1 MPFLPK
7 PPFTKIGLL
16 FHLNQYSAIGPAIMS
31 THAHLASPSRRP
43 CVPIEPEIVDDSEP
57 ERIELQKT
65 LNKQLRTSAETLHS
79 PRIITHNNDLKHVD
93 KIPVIEI
100 SGMTSLPCFDSLLI
114 STLIDSDSQ
123 LAVSSSKYTRI
134 QDIDDRGQDQVRSTN
149 SDYKLPKPSTSHMQ
163 FSAAMHNPSEED
175 ESSKGSSKLNLDR
188 FVFKSS
194 RMARNLQV
202 STGST
207 PSTGSAML
215 NSTAKGLKQKRLPL
229 SSDVAQISRCVCC
242 NVRWTA
248 RKSGAQKMTH
258 IQSCAK
264 KHALDSE
271 TINLLIQ
278 KQISLDEPV
287 LKKTLFENVLVDAA
301 PKQKVKRRR
310 KEEGS
315 LKTVS
320 TSRASILAR
329 AQGILS
335 TLADDSKYQS
345 GSSFSGSTQGH
356 SELPSTQ
363 AFGSSGLAQMQ
374 NFESNTFSLNG
385 PGISDDN
392 SDQGG
397 SEAQP
402 AFLASCLSSHPLK
415 IFGDYEPDHKGTRS
429 AEPSF
434 NDKLEVETNYTLYV

>member
-1 MPFLPK
+1 M
-7 PPFTKIGLL
+7 
-16 FHLNQYSAIGPAIMS
+16 
-31 THAHLASPSRRP
+31 
-43 CVPIEPEIVDDSEP
+43 
-57 ERIELQKT
+57 
-65 LNKQLRTSAETLHS
+65 
-79 PRIITHNNDLKHVD
+79 
-93 KIPVIEI
+93 
-100 SGMTSLPCFDSLLI
+100 
-114 STLIDSDSQ
+114 
-123 LAVSSSKYTRI
+123 VSSSKYTRI
-134 QDIDDRGQDQVRSTN
+134 RDMDDRVQDQVQSTN
-149 SDYKLPKPSTSHMQ
+149 SDYKLPNPSTSHMQ
-163 FSAAMHNPSEED
+163 FSASMQNPSGED
-175 ESSKGSSKLNLDR
+175 ESSKGSFKFNIDR

-194 RMARNLQV
+194 RTPRNLQV
-202 STGST
+202 STEST
-207 PSTGSAML
+207 PPAGSAML

-229 SSDVAQISRCVCC
+229 SGDVAKISRCVCC
-242 NVRWTA
+242 NVQWTA

-271 TINLLIQ
+271 TIELLIQ
-278 KQISLDEPV
+278 KQISSEEPV
-287 LKKTLFENVLVDAA
+287 VKKTLFENVLVDAA
-301 PKQKVKRRR
+301 PKQKVKRRK

-335 TLADDSKYQS
+335 TSVDNCKYQN
-345 GSSFSGSTQGH
+345 GSTFAGSTQGH

-374 NFESNTFSLNG
+374 NFESNTFSLDG

-402 AFLASCLSSHPLK
+402 AFLATCLASHPLK
-415 IFGDYEPDHKGTRS
+415 AFGDYEPDHKGTRS

-434 NDKLEVETNYTLYV
+434 GDKSEIETNYTLYV